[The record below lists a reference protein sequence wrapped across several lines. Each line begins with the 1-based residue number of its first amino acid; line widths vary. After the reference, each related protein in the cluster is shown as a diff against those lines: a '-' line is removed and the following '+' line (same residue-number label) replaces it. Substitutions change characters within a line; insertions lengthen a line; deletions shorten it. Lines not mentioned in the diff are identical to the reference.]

1 MALKRWRYFRLKF
14 PLLYR
19 GLLLL
24 LMIYRKTKQTAE
36 AICLVE
42 RSYEK
47 EVQSFVTFVQ
57 YHSNTYQIDFV

>member
-24 LMIYRKTKQTAE
+24 LMIYRKTKQTTE
-36 AICLVE
+36 SDGLSC
-42 RSYEK
+42 RK
-47 EVQSFVTFVQ
+47 EL
-57 YHSNTYQIDFV
+57 